1 MEGKEESVLLKE
13 RGNLLYSQ
21 GNYKEAVEAFTMAI
35 VSALQ
40 RSRFGENKR
49 QQCHLLQQP
58 SQELQAVVKIPT
70 DVRRLGASDRER

>member
-35 VSALQ
+35 VNTLQ
-40 RSRFGENKR
+40 MSHLIENKR
-49 QQCHLLQQP
+49 Q
-58 SQELQAVVKIPT
+58 
-70 DVRRLGASDRER
+70 